1 MTYSDPIGTMNCAMN
16 GTSMCVAAIRELW
29 AKPKIGDPFP
39 VHSIVDETTPD
50 LPWYSIRVTDYRG
63 HSCDFSELS
72 RESQCELVNFAIEQ
86 LYEHDGEMFYRI

>member
-1 MTYSDPIGTMNCAMN
+1 MTYSNPIDAMCRTLR
-16 GTSMCVAAIRELW
+16 GETICVAAIRELW
-29 AKPKIGDPFP
+29 AKPEKGDSFP
-39 VHSIVDETTPD
+39 VHTIVDETTPD

-72 RESQCELVNFAIEQ
+72 RESQCELVDFAIEQ